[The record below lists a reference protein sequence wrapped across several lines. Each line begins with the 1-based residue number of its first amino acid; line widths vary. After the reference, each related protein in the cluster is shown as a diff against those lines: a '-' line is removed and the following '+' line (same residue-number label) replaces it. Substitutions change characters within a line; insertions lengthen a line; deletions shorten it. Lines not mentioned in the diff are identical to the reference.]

1 MLGLNIDFFDRGS
14 SVQNNLFKEVQ
25 EVVTLG
31 NVPIARLTGSQHGTE
46 RLATMQVKD
55 KALLWYWIE
64 TVHEG

>member
-1 MLGLNIDFFDRGS
+1 MAQFSSPVFDES
-14 SVQNNLFKEVQ
+14 SCQ